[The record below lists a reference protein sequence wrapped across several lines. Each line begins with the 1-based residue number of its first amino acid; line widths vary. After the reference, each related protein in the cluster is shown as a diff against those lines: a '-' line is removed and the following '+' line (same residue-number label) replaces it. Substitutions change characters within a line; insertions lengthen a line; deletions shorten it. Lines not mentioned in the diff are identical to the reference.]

1 MKYTLSLLLTA
12 FFCLNSPGI
21 TAAVNSG
28 GTNNEQS
35 PLTDYLIRHWETRDG
50 LPHNSVNELIQ
61 DNKGYLWLATWQGP
75 ARFNG
80 RRFDIYDNL
89 RETGLPDI
97 GMYTAAYSHCDSS
110 IYVAGSRGG
119 IARFYDG
126 HWEALESTPPF
137 VNHLFTDDNCNL
149 WVSTSELG
157 LLVYKNNQRT
167 AQFTTKHGLN
177 SMFVYESL
185 VDSQGNLWAATNK
198 GLQVKKVGQ
207 ARFETITAI
216 PERLVTALLE
226 LQDGTLLVGT
236 ENGLYQQKANTEF
249 GRALPEIDRRIST
262 LFQSHDKQL
271 WLGTYRDGLI
281 RISDKYGIESF
292 DTSEG
297 LPNNHVLDII
307 QDREGSFWVSTHG
320 GLVQFRDAL
329 FSTYT
334 KKDGLTGNYI
344 RALAENDKS
353 EVIVGSSNGVSIV
366 DETGISALAPDT
378 SLNEQSVLSLAY
390 DDKLQLHIGTYT
402 DGLYIWDGERIVR
415 HFDTNNLLKADE
427 IRQIEL
433 DPKLGKFL
441 ATPLGITHLYQN
453 SQGQW
458 VSQHIS
464 QEDGLTNNYTT
475 SLHLDKTGTLW
486 AGSARGVVS
495 INIVAKNDAFD
506 YQITPVDLTELN
518 NAELAFHITEHSGYL
533 WMATDRGLVVH
544 DMKKNS
550 WQIFNRDQGLP
561 FDNFM
566 SVAFDGNGNLW
577 LGSNRGPVMIEHDSF
592 TKALNGQANKLNVER
607 FSEVDG
613 LESAQINSGGPSML
627 QARDGSIWLATSNGV
642 SEVNPKTITEIGNLP
657 PEVNIESV
665 KADGKTVIFGEK
677 LSAETDRIVFEF
689 VAPGYLM
696 AEQIDY
702 QVRLVGFDE
711 NWVNKN
717 SLNSAEYTTLPAND
731 YIFQVRARYPGGQWS
746 QPDYFA
752 FRQSAHIWMQAWFW
766 IVASLAVALLAL
778 VGVKARLNQ
787 HNQTRLRLE
796 KMVKEKTADL
806 ETMARQDPLTN
817 LGNRRAFDERLQ
829 HELSRCRRDG
839 TYLSLAILDVDYFK
853 DVNDHY
859 LHTVG
864 DKVLVRIAEVLR
876 DEIRDIDYVARWGG
890 EEFAVLITNSELEVA
905 KEASE
910 RMRERIAA
918 TPFDDLVEDMKI
930 TVSIGVAS
938 SFHYADHAGLLV
950 AADQA
955 LYQAKSAGRNRMESK
970 P

>member
-1 MKYTLSLLLTA
+1 MKYTLSLLLATL
-12 FFCLNSPGI
+12 FYLNSPV
-21 TAAVNSG
+21 TMASVYQ
-28 GTNNEQS
+28 THVEERR
-35 PLTDYLIRHWETRDG
+35 PLSDYLVRHWETRDG
-50 LPHNSVNELIQ
+50 LPHNSVNEIIQ
-61 DNKGYLWLATWQGP
+61 DDKGYLWLATWQGP

-97 GMYTAAYSHCDSS
+97 GMYTAAYSHCDGS
-110 IYVAGSRGG
+110 IYVAGRRGG

-126 HWEALESTPPF
+126 RWETLQSAPPF
-137 VNHLFTDDNCNL
+137 VNHLYTDDNCNL

-157 LLVYKNNQRT
+157 LLVYKNNQRA
-167 AQFTTKHGLN
+167 AQFTTEHGLH
-177 SMFVYESL
+177 SMFVYESI

-198 GLQVKKVGQ
+198 GLQVKKAGQ
-207 ARFETITAI
+207 ARFQAVTTI
-216 PERLVTALLE
+216 PEQLITALLE
-226 LQDGTLLVGT
+226 LDDGSLLIGT
-236 ENGLYQQKANTEF
+236 EKGLYRQKGNPIEF
-249 GRALPEIDRRIST
+249 ERVLPEITSRIST
-262 LFQSHDKQL
+262 LFQSPDNGL
-271 WLGTYRDGLI
+271 WLGTYRDGII
-281 RISDKYGIESF
+281 RV
-292 DTSEG
+292 SEEHGTEEFGTEQG

-307 QDREGSFWVSTHG
+307 QDKEGSFWVSTHG
-320 GLVQFRDAL
+320 GLVQFRDTL

-334 KKDGLTGNYI
+334 KDDGLTGNYI
-344 RALAENDKS
+344 RALAENKKGDI
-353 EVIVGSSNGVSIV
+353 IVGSSNGAAIINES
-366 DETGISALAPDT
+366 GISALAPDT
-378 SLNEQSVLSLAY
+378 VLTEQSILSLAY
-390 DDKLQLHIGTYT
+390 DHKQQLHIGTYT
-402 DGLYIWDGERIVR
+402 DGLYIWDGTQILN
-415 HFDTNNLLKADE
+415 HFDSQNVLRTNE

-433 DPKLGKFL
+433 DPKLGAFL
-441 ATPLGITHLYQN
+441 ATPLGITHLYEN
-453 SQGQW
+453 SEGDW
-458 VSQHIS
+458 VSQHLS

-475 SLHLDKTGTLW
+475 SLYLDQRGTLW

-495 INIVAKNDAFD
+495 INIISEKNGFD

-518 NAELAFHITEHSGYL
+518 NAELAFHITELSGYL
-533 WMATDRGLVVH
+533 WMATDRGLIVH
-544 DMKKNS
+544 NFDNNS

-566 SVAFDGNGNLW
+566 SVAFDGDGNLW
-577 LGSNRGPVMIEHDSF
+577 LGSNRGPVMVEHDSF
-592 TKALNGQANKLNVER
+592 TQVLEGQSDKLNVQR

-613 LESAQINSGGPSML
+613 LESAQINSGGPSMI
-627 QARDGSIWLATSNGV
+627 QAQNGSIWLATSNGV
-642 SEVNPKTITEIGNLP
+642 SQVDPKTITKIGNLP
-657 PEVNIESV
+657 PDVNIESV
-665 KADGKTVIFGEK
+665 KADGRTVIFGEE
-677 LSAETDRIVFEF
+677 LNAETDRIVFEF

-702 QVRLVGFDE
+702 QVRLVGFDK

-717 SLNSAEYTTLPAND
+717 SLNSAEYTTLPADD
-731 YIFQVRARYPGGQWS
+731 YVFQVRARYPGGQWS
-746 QPDYFA
+746 EPDFFA
-752 FRQSAHIWMQAWFW
+752 FRQSAHFWMQPWFW
-766 IVASLAVALLAL
+766 IFASLVVALLAL
-778 VGVKARLNQ
+778 ITVRARLNQ
-787 HNQTRLRLE
+787 HNRTRLRLE
-796 KMVKEKTADL
+796 QMVKEKTTDL

-853 DVNDHY
+853 EVNDTY

-864 DKVLVRIAEVLR
+864 DKVLIRLAEVLR

-918 TPFDDLVEDMKI
+918 TSFKDLVEDMKI

-938 SFHYADHAGLLV
+938 SYHYADHAGLLV